1 MRKLL
6 PVLILSLILIG
17 CSKKE
22 EERPLDKMLGEKQK
36 KSQSESYEVG
46 STDPDPAGHYQ
57 KGFDAYRDIKDIRKE
72 EQDRQAEQKETI
84 DEVDN
89 Q

>member
-6 PVLILSLILIG
+6 LVLILSLIFVG
-17 CSKKE
+17 CSQKE

-36 KSQSESYEVG
+36 KSESESEEVG
-46 STDPDPAGHYQ
+46 TTTPADHYQ
-57 KGFDAYRDIKDIRKE
+57 RGFDAYKDIKDIRKE
-72 EQDRQAEQKETI
+72 EQDRQEQEKETI
-84 DEVDN
+84 DQVDN